1 MCVCVYIYPT
11 SSLSECL
18 GCFYVLAIV
27 NSAAV
32 NTGLHASFWIRVFI
46 FSGYMHR
53 SEITGSCDSSVFS
66 FLNNLQTVCLPWL
79 HQLTFLL
86 TVWKGLLFSA
96 PSVAITYRLFNDGH
110 SDLCVV
116 IYFTVVLVC
125 FSLIITNDKHLF
137 MCLLAIWMSSLKKRL
152 FRSSAHFSN

>member
-1 MCVCVYIYPT
+1 MCVCVCIYPT

-137 MCLLAIWMSSLKKRL
+137 MCLLAICMSSLEKCL
-152 FRSSAHFSN
+152 LQD